1 MKKKAFKLMLR
12 LLVYFSISIVIGF
25 FMVKL
30 PYQKNI
36 YLFWSVMFLMGLT
49 AAIIRFFPDKTE
61 SKIVSFSW
69 HICIT
74 CIFSFCMF
82 FIIDTYYKTENSKYL
97 IPPENKKKRL

>member
-1 MKKKAFKLMLR
+1 MLR

-30 PYQKNI
+30 PYQKSI
-36 YLFWSVMFLMGLT
+36 YLFWSAMFLMGLT

-69 HICIT
+69 IFVSLAFLVFVCFSSSTHIIKL
-74 CIFSFCMF
+74 
-82 FIIDTYYKTENSKYL
+82 KTLS
-97 IPPENKKKRL
+97 I